1 MAKVDEAM
9 SKNFSNLMV
18 SGALLS
24 LVFFVVVQ
32 FIPLPTSE
40 KSLEFQYEATAER
53 LKPIEKL
60 ETASAAATE
69 SSAPAVAA
77 APLTGDAV
85 YNQACV
91 TCHGAGIA
99 GAPKSGDPEQWN
111 PRIAQG
117 IDTLVNHAINGFQGK
132 SGVMPAKGG
141 FAHLSDDEV
150 KAAVEYMV
158 AQVTGGTTE
167 APASAAP
174 ATEEAT
180 PAAEPAAPAAAPA
193 TEEAAPA
200 AATEPAAAPAETPAA
215 TANLEQGAATYN
227 QACSVCHSAG
237 IAGAPK
243 SGDPEQ
249 WNPRIAKGMDTL
261 INHALNGFQGESGVM
276 PPKGGF
282 AQLSDDEVKNAVAYM
297 VSVVK

>member
-1 MAKVDEAM
+1 MRGKLIMSKVDEAM

-32 FIPLPTSE
+32 FIPFPTSE

-60 ETASAAATE
+60 ETAAAAATE
-69 SSAPAVAA
+69 SNAPVAA
-77 APLTGDAV
+77 AEPLSGEAV

-99 GAPKSGDPEQWN
+99 GAPKSGDPEHWN
-111 PRIAQG
+111 PRIAKG
-117 IDTLVNHAINGFQGK
+117 MDTLVNHAINGFQGE
-132 SGVMPAKGG
+132 SGLMPAKGG
-141 FAHLSDDEV
+141 FANLSDDEV

-158 AQVTGGTTE
+158 AKVNGDKTE
-167 APASAAP
+167 APAPAEAAP
-174 ATEEAT
+174 AEAAPAPAAPEAAT
-180 PAAEPAAPAAAPA
+180 PAATETAAP
-193 TEEAAPA
+193 T
-200 AATEPAAAPAETPAA
+200 ETPVAA
-215 TANLEQGAATYN
+215 ANLEQGASIYN
-227 QACSVCHSAG
+227 QSCSVCHSAG

-243 SGDPEQ
+243 SGDPEH
-249 WNPRIAKGMDTL
+249 WNPRIAKGMETL
-261 INHALNGFQGESGVM
+261 VSHAINGFQGESGVM

-282 AQLSDDEVKNAVAYM
+282 VNLSDDEIKNAVAYM